1 MLKTHRHSTI
11 HLLLALAVMA
21 LFVSAPV
28 MATGKIDINSASVE
42 ELQSL
47 PKIGPK
53 TAEAIV
59 KYRQKHPFK
68 SIDELIN
75 VKGIGEKKLE
85 LLRPLITVGD
95 RAKTKGHH

>member
-1 MLKTHRHSTI
+1 MLVAHKSSAI

-28 MATGKIDINSASVE
+28 MAAGKIDINTASVE

-95 RAKTKGHH
+95 KSKAKGHH